1 MRIDFST
8 VFYRNIQI
16 VYTYKN
22 EKPVEKNVI
31 TVIFYSKG
39 IDKSGEICY
48 NTNNTRTEYTVH
60 REEAFPMG

>member
-39 IDKSGEICY
+39 IDKSEFL
-48 NTNNTRTEYTVH
+48 R
-60 REEAFPMG
+60 